1 MGQTFKPRRPYPW
14 RGPMGGVNCD
24 FEEDGS
30 RTVHVRIPHAI
41 LTSKECRIM
50 ASWMT
55 KAAGWIE
62 QQREAAR

>member
-1 MGQTFKPRRPYPW
+1 
-14 RGPMGGVNCD
+14 MGGVNCD

-55 KAAGWIE
+55 KAANWIE
-62 QQREAAR
+62 QQHEAAK